1 MYRTITYRSKAL
13 KNKTIFLYDSPEEAA
28 EVSVASSTEEK
39 EPDKPKKVDKSKK
52 KRKEKAEEITYI
64 IDGVEVR
71 EEDLTEDERADLRGE
86 ALLNT
91 DGFYTPLKPL
101 DYEEP
106 EEEETET
113 KPSNKKMIGMIA
125 VIAVAVIMVAGV
137 IVAMKMLL

>member
-13 KNKTIFLYDSPEEAA
+13 KNKTIFIYDSPEEAA
-28 EVSVASSTEEK
+28 DVSVASSAESEKTEKPVKAEK
-39 EPDKPKKVDKSKK
+39 KK
-52 KRKEKAEEITYI
+52 KRKEKSEEVTYI

-71 EEDLTEDERADLRGE
+71 EEDLTEDERADLRSE

-113 KPSNKKMIGMIA
+113 KSSNKKMIGMIA